1 MIRDWAEHRLVQ
13 VDKGYDRER
22 ASDGFSRF
30 GEYLRL
36 NANLFRDAW
45 EDEPAPVKDPAEF
58 AVHAWRVA
66 TSPVMAPGY
75 VQWRPDLHGVTLH
88 RDEYDHALYA
98 EVRVPLRHG
107 HLYVGEKRFPYAWQD
122 WSPESGGYSSIG
134 YEGLEEPHETKQP
147 AVLASAVV
155 RVPGREWTD
164 LVTPSAYE
172 GRRLTNE
179 AMETISLVVQHV
191 NADAGPIVARLLS

>member
-1 MIRDWAEHRLVQ
+1 MSAKWTDQRLVR
-13 VDKGYDRER
+13 VDRSYDLER

-36 NANLFRDAW
+36 NASLFRDAW
-45 EDEPAPVKDPAEF
+45 RDEPAPVKDPAEF

-75 VQWRPDLHGVTLH
+75 VRCRPDLHGVTLH
-88 RDEYDHALYA
+88 RDDYDHALYA
-98 EVRVPLRHG
+98 EVRVPLRHH
-107 HLYVGEKRFPYAWQD
+107 HLYAGEKKFPYAWQD
-122 WSPESGGYSSIG
+122 WEAERYDAPFPE
-134 YEGLEEPHETKQP
+134 LEEPRETKRP

-155 RVPGREWTD
+155 RVPGGEWSG

-172 GRRLTNE
+172 GRTLTNE
-179 AMETISLVVQHV
+179 AMETVSIVVQYV
-191 NADAGPIVARLLS
+191 NEDAGPIVERLLS